1 MEIFDGQAAEY
12 DAWYSTPEG
21 RRLDALEKT
30 AVWRAVRPKAGETA
44 LDVGCGTGNY
54 SLALARR
61 GLTVTGVDVST
72 DMLAAAERKARGL
85 ESVKFMRADA
95 TALPFAPES
104 FDLVLSVTAFEF
116 VKDPAR
122 AVSECWRV
130 LRPGGRLV
138 VAWIAGSGAWAN
150 LYEKAAAADENSVFQ
165 RARFWTVAEARKWLP
180 GISPRIRGAL
190 WTPPLWLGKGTWGR
204 FWIASVAERIGRVI
218 WVVLRR
224 SPGGNDSDSAGC
236 GWRQSFCPGFV
247 VVRWDKKGER

>member
-21 RRLDALEKT
+21 RRLDALEKA
-30 AVWRAVRPKAGETA
+30 AVWCAARPKTGETA

-54 SLALARR
+54 SLALARK
-61 GLTVTGVDVST
+61 GLTVTGVDVSS
-72 DMLAAAERKARGL
+72 DMLAAAERKVRGL
-85 ESVKFMRADA
+85 ESVRFMRADA

-138 VAWIAGSGAWAN
+138 VAWIAGGGAWADM
-150 LYEKAAAADENSVFQ
+150 YEQAAATDKNSVFRQ
-165 RARFWTVAEARKWLP
+165 ARFWMVAEAQDWLP
-180 GISPRIRGAL
+180 GAVKPRVWSAL
-190 WTPPLWLGKGTWGR
+190 WAPPRWYDKKVWWRELLVAAAEKMGR
-204 FWIASVAERIGRVI
+204 LAWAVRPGCPVGVDGAGH
-218 WVVLRR
+218 R
-224 SPGGNDSDSAGC
+224 SGQG
-236 GWRQSFCPGFV
+236 FCPGFV
-247 VVRWDKKGER
+247 VLRWEKAE